1 MDRRTSA
8 PAAAPVVRRFGRFEL
23 RALLGRSERTML
35 WLSADPRSGHELMLA
50 MPRAQPPDE
59 GALEQWLDEARRATR
74 VAHPQLAHAV
84 EVGSQEHWP
93 YIAYDRAGGL
103 TLPEWLAPRAPL
115 SPVEVSR
122 LLEDVLQALAFVHDA
137 GHTHRD
143 LQPYLL
149 QVADSGRVRLL
160 GLGCEAGR
168 VAAGHSMFG
177 VLDEAHAGD
186 AAGLNARRDAIERD
200 VLAAGV
206 LLHALLAGEGALEE
220 PDTGRVIDR
229 IAPLGRELLLL
240 PRVTPQPVPAPLRVI
255 VNRATNHQV
264 RLRYRSAR
272 TLLHAL
278 HGWREAHE
286 RQDAGPVALLLER
299 VSVNGHLPALPGVGA
314 RAARLALM
322 ERGRTQEMAELIV
335 QDMALAFELLR
346 NVNSA
351 QVQGTQISGN
361 GPVLTVRR
369 AIAMLGLAGV
379 RRAAASLRAWPG
391 PLDAAGAAALGDVM
405 DTVRMAG
412 RVAQLVRPPGF
423 DAEVVYLVTLLQ
435 NLGRLVVQYHFP
447 EEAQQ
452 VRALMR
458 PAAPERAGEAEQ
470 PGLDEATAS
479 TAVFG
484 LDIETLG
491 AAVARQ
497 WGLTDEV
504 LHMIRRLNP
513 ATPVRNA
520 DRDDDLIRAAA
531 SCGNEAVDVL
541 ALPAQRQAAAI
552 DHVAQRYAKLLSLTP
567 KDLREAVQRAR
578 RPEPGASPAAGERGS
593 AGLPA
598 SPQAEP
604 AAR

>member
-1 MDRRTSA
+1 MDRSTSA
-8 PAAAPVVRRFGRFEL
+8 TAAAPVVRRFGRFEL

-35 WLSADPRSGHELMLA
+35 WLSTDPRSGHELVLA

-59 GALEQWLDEARRATR
+59 GALQHWLDEARRAAR
-74 VAHPQLAHAV
+74 VIHPQLAPAL
-84 EVGSQEHWP
+84 EIGSQEHWP
-93 YIAYDRAGGL
+93 YIAYERAGGVGL
-103 TLPEWLAPRAPL
+103 TEWLAQRAPL
-115 SPVEVSR
+115 SPVEASR
-122 LLEDVLQALAFVHDA
+122 VVEDVLQALAFAHDA
-137 GHTHRD
+137 GHSHRD

-149 QVADSGRVRLL
+149 QMTDGGRVRLL
-160 GLGCEAGR
+160 GLGCECGR

-177 VLDEAHAGD
+177 VLDDAHAAD
-186 AAGLNARRDAIERD
+186 AAGLHARRDAAERD

-206 LLHALLAGEGALEE
+206 LLHALLAGAGALDEA
-220 PDTGRVIDR
+220 DVGRVIER

-240 PRVTPQPVPAPLRVI
+240 PRITPQPVPAPLRVI
-255 VNRATNHQV
+255 VNRATHHQV

-278 HGWREAHE
+278 QGWREAHE
-286 RQDAGPVALLLER
+286 RQDAGAVALLLER
-299 VSVNGHLPALPGVGA
+299 VAVNGHLPALRGVGA

-322 ERGRTQEMAELIV
+322 ERGRTQEMADLIV

-351 QVQGTQISGN
+351 QVQGTQVSGN

-369 AIAMLGLAGV
+369 SIAMLGLAGV

-391 PLDAAGAAALGDVM
+391 PLDAAGADALGEVM
-405 DTVRMAG
+405 ETVRMAG
-412 RVAQLVRPPGF
+412 RVAQQVRPAGF

-447 EEAQQ
+447 DEAQQ
-452 VRALMR
+452 VRSLMR
-458 PAAPERAGEAEQ
+458 PAAAQRPGEPEQ

-484 LDIETLG
+484 TDIESLG

-531 SCGNEAVDVL
+531 SCANEAVDAL
-541 ALPAQRQAAAI
+541 ALPAHRQAAAI
-552 DHVAQRYAKLLSLTP
+552 DHVAQRYARLLSITP
-567 KDLREAVQRAR
+567 KDLREALQRAR
-578 RPEPGASPAAGERGS
+578 RAAPVGPDADGSPPVAA
-593 AGLPA
+593 
-598 SPQAEP
+598 
-604 AAR
+604 AAA

>member
-1 MDRRTSA
+1 MDRSTSA
-8 PAAAPVVRRFGRFEL
+8 TAAAPVVRRFGRFEL

-35 WLSADPRSGHELMLA
+35 WLSTDPRSGHELVLA

-59 GALEQWLDEARRATR
+59 GALQHWLDEARRAAR
-74 VAHPQLAHAV
+74 VVHPQLAPV
-84 EVGSQEHWP
+84 LEIGSQEHWP
-93 YIAYDRAGGL
+93 YIAYERAGGVGL
-103 TLPEWLAPRAPL
+103 TEWLAQRAPL
-115 SPVEVSR
+115 SPVEASR
-122 LLEDVLQALAFVHDA
+122 VVEDVLQALAFAHDA
-137 GHTHRD
+137 GHSHRD

-149 QVADSGRVRLL
+149 QMTDGGRVRLL
-160 GLGCEAGR
+160 GLGCECGR

-177 VLDEAHAGD
+177 VLDDAHAAD
-186 AAGLNARRDAIERD
+186 AAGLHARRDAAERD
-200 VLAAGV
+200 VLVAGV
-206 LLHALLAGEGALEE
+206 LLHALLAGAGALDE
-220 PDTGRVIDR
+220 PDVGRVIER

-240 PRVTPQPVPAPLRVI
+240 PRITPQPVPAPLRVI
-255 VNRATNHQV
+255 VNRATHHQV

-278 HGWREAHE
+278 QGWREAHE
-286 RQDAGPVALLLER
+286 RQDAGAVALLLER
-299 VSVNGHLPALPGVGA
+299 VAVNGHLPALRGVGA

-322 ERGRTQEMAELIV
+322 ERGRTQEMADLIV

-351 QVQGTQISGN
+351 QVQGTQVSGN

-369 AIAMLGLAGV
+369 SIAMLGLAGV

-391 PLDAAGAAALGDVM
+391 PLDAAGADALSEVM
-405 DTVRMAG
+405 ETVRMAG
-412 RVAQLVRPPGF
+412 RVAQQVRPAGF

-447 EEAQQ
+447 DEAQQ
-452 VRALMR
+452 VRSLMR
-458 PAAPERAGEAEQ
+458 PAAAQRPGEPEQ

-484 LDIETLG
+484 TDIESLG

-531 SCGNEAVDVL
+531 SCANEAVDAL
-541 ALPAQRQAAAI
+541 ALPAHRQAAAI
-552 DHVAQRYAKLLSLTP
+552 DHVAQRYARLLSITP
-567 KDLREAVQRAR
+567 KDLREALQRAR
-578 RPEPGASPAAGERGS
+578 RVAPVGPDADGSPPVAA
-593 AGLPA
+593 
-598 SPQAEP
+598 
-604 AAR
+604 AAA

>member
-1 MDRRTSA
+1 MDRSTSA
-8 PAAAPVVRRFGRFEL
+8 TAAAPVVRRFGRFEL

-35 WLSADPRSGHELMLA
+35 WLSTDPRSGHELVLA

-59 GALEQWLDEARRATR
+59 GALQHWLDEARRAAR
-74 VAHPQLAHAV
+74 VIHPQLAPAL
-84 EVGSQEHWP
+84 EIGSQEHWP
-93 YIAYDRAGGL
+93 YIAYERAGGVGL
-103 TLPEWLAPRAPL
+103 TEWLAQRAPL
-115 SPVEVSR
+115 SPVEASR
-122 LLEDVLQALAFVHDA
+122 VVEDVLQALAFAHDA
-137 GHTHRD
+137 GHSHRD

-149 QVADSGRVRLL
+149 QMTDGGRVRLL
-160 GLGCEAGR
+160 GLGCECGR

-177 VLDEAHAGD
+177 VLDDAHAAD
-186 AAGLNARRDAIERD
+186 AAGLHARRDAAERD

-206 LLHALLAGEGALEE
+206 LLHALLAGAGALDEA
-220 PDTGRVIDR
+220 DVGRVIER

-240 PRVTPQPVPAPLRVI
+240 PRITPQPVPAPLRVI
-255 VNRATNHQV
+255 VNRATHHQV

-278 HGWREAHE
+278 QGWREAHE
-286 RQDAGPVALLLER
+286 RQDAGAVALLLER
-299 VSVNGHLPALPGVGA
+299 VAVNGHLPALRGVGA

-322 ERGRTQEMAELIV
+322 ERGRTQEMADLIV

-351 QVQGTQISGN
+351 QVQGTQVSGN

-369 AIAMLGLAGV
+369 SIAMLGLAGV

-391 PLDAAGAAALGDVM
+391 PLDAAGADALGEVM
-405 DTVRMAG
+405 ETVRMAG
-412 RVAQLVRPPGF
+412 RVAQQVRPAGF

-447 EEAQQ
+447 DEAQQ
-452 VRALMR
+452 VRSLMR
-458 PAAPERAGEAEQ
+458 PAAAQRPGEPEQ

-484 LDIETLG
+484 TDIESLG

-531 SCGNEAVDVL
+531 SCANEAVDAL
-541 ALPAQRQAAAI
+541 ALPAHRQAAAI
-552 DHVAQRYAKLLSLTP
+552 NHVAQRYARLLSITP
-567 KDLREAVQRAR
+567 KDLREALQRAR
-578 RPEPGASPAAGERGS
+578 RAAPVGPDADGSPPVAA
-593 AGLPA
+593 
-598 SPQAEP
+598 
-604 AAR
+604 AAA

>member
-1 MDRRTSA
+1 MDRSTSA
-8 PAAAPVVRRFGRFEL
+8 TAAAPVVRRFGRFEL

-35 WLSADPRSGHELMLA
+35 WLSTDPRSGHELVLA

-59 GALEQWLDEARRATR
+59 GALQHWLDEARRAAR
-74 VAHPQLAHAV
+74 VVHPQLAPAL
-84 EVGSQEHWP
+84 EIGSQEHWP
-93 YIAYDRAGGL
+93 YIAYERAGGVGL
-103 TLPEWLAPRAPL
+103 TEWLAQRAPL
-115 SPVEVSR
+115 SPVEASR
-122 LLEDVLQALAFVHDA
+122 VVEDVLQALAFAHDA
-137 GHTHRD
+137 GHSHRD

-149 QVADSGRVRLL
+149 QMTDGGRVRLL
-160 GLGCEAGR
+160 GLGCECGR

-177 VLDEAHAGD
+177 VLDDAHAAD
-186 AAGLNARRDAIERD
+186 AAGLHARRDAAERD

-206 LLHALLAGEGALEE
+206 LLHALLAGAGALDE
-220 PDTGRVIDR
+220 PDVGRVIER

-240 PRVTPQPVPAPLRVI
+240 PRITPQPVPAPLRVI
-255 VNRATNHQV
+255 VNRATHHQV

-278 HGWREAHE
+278 QGWREAHE
-286 RQDAGPVALLLER
+286 RQDAGAVALLLER
-299 VSVNGHLPALPGVGA
+299 VAVNGHLPALRGVGA

-322 ERGRTQEMAELIV
+322 ERGRTQEMADLIV

-351 QVQGTQISGN
+351 QVQGTQVSGN

-369 AIAMLGLAGV
+369 SIAMLGLAGV

-391 PLDAAGAAALGDVM
+391 PLDAAGADALGEVM
-405 DTVRMAG
+405 ETVRMAG
-412 RVAQLVRPPGF
+412 RVAQQVRPAGF

-447 EEAQQ
+447 DEAQQ
-452 VRALMR
+452 VRSLMR
-458 PAAPERAGEAEQ
+458 PAAAQRPGEPEQ

-484 LDIETLG
+484 TDIESLG

-531 SCGNEAVDVL
+531 SCANEAVDAL
-541 ALPAQRQAAAI
+541 ALPAHRQAAAI
-552 DHVAQRYAKLLSLTP
+552 DHVAQRYARLLSITP
-567 KDLREAVQRAR
+567 KDLREALQRAR
-578 RPEPGASPAAGERGS
+578 RVAPVGPDADGSPPVAA
-593 AGLPA
+593 
-598 SPQAEP
+598 
-604 AAR
+604 AAA

>member
-1 MDRRTSA
+1 MDRSTSA
-8 PAAAPVVRRFGRFEL
+8 TAAAPVVRRFGRFEL

-35 WLSADPRSGHELMLA
+35 WLSTDPRSGHELVLA

-59 GALEQWLDEARRATR
+59 GALQHWLDEARRAAR
-74 VAHPQLAHAV
+74 VVHPQLAPAL
-84 EVGSQEHWP
+84 EIGSQEHWP
-93 YIAYDRAGGL
+93 YIAYERAGGVGL
-103 TLPEWLAPRAPL
+103 TEWLAQRAPL
-115 SPVEVSR
+115 SPVEASR
-122 LLEDVLQALAFVHDA
+122 VVEDVLQALAFAHDA
-137 GHTHRD
+137 GHSHRD

-149 QVADSGRVRLL
+149 QMTDGGRVRLL
-160 GLGCEAGR
+160 GLGCECGR

-177 VLDEAHAGD
+177 VLDDAHAAD
-186 AAGLNARRDAIERD
+186 AAGLHARRDAAERD

-206 LLHALLAGEGALEE
+206 LLHALLAGAGALDEA
-220 PDTGRVIDR
+220 DVGRVIER

-240 PRVTPQPVPAPLRVI
+240 PRITPQPVPAPLRVI
-255 VNRATNHQV
+255 VNRATHHQV

-278 HGWREAHE
+278 QGWREAHE
-286 RQDAGPVALLLER
+286 RQDAGAVALLLER
-299 VSVNGHLPALPGVGA
+299 VAVNGHLPALRGVGA

-322 ERGRTQEMAELIV
+322 ERGRTQEMADLIV

-351 QVQGTQISGN
+351 QVQGTQVSGN

-369 AIAMLGLAGV
+369 SIAMLGLAGV

-391 PLDAAGAAALGDVM
+391 PLDAAGADALSEVM
-405 DTVRMAG
+405 ETVRMAG
-412 RVAQLVRPPGF
+412 RVAQQVRPAGF

-447 EEAQQ
+447 DEAQQ
-452 VRALMR
+452 VRSLMR
-458 PAAPERAGEAEQ
+458 PAAAQRPGEPEQ

-484 LDIETLG
+484 TDIESLG

-531 SCGNEAVDVL
+531 SCANEAVDAL
-541 ALPAQRQAAAI
+541 ALPAHRQAAAI
-552 DHVAQRYAKLLSLTP
+552 NHVAQRYARLLSITP
-567 KDLREAVQRAR
+567 KDLREALQRAR
-578 RPEPGASPAAGERGS
+578 RAAPVGPDADGSPPVAA
-593 AGLPA
+593 
-598 SPQAEP
+598 
-604 AAR
+604 AAA

>member
-1 MDRRTSA
+1 MDRSTSA
-8 PAAAPVVRRFGRFEL
+8 TAAAPVVRRFGRFEL

-35 WLSADPRSGHELMLA
+35 WLSTDPRSGHELVLA

-59 GALEQWLDEARRATR
+59 GALQHWLDEARRAAR
-74 VAHPQLAHAV
+74 VVHPQLAPV
-84 EVGSQEHWP
+84 LEIGSQEHWP
-93 YIAYDRAGGL
+93 YIAYERAGGVGL
-103 TLPEWLAPRAPL
+103 TEWLAQRAPL
-115 SPVEVSR
+115 SPVEASR
-122 LLEDVLQALAFVHDA
+122 VVEDVLQALAFAHDA
-137 GHTHRD
+137 GHSHRD

-149 QVADSGRVRLL
+149 QMTDGGRVRLL
-160 GLGCEAGR
+160 GLGCECGR

-177 VLDEAHAGD
+177 VLDDAHAAD
-186 AAGLNARRDAIERD
+186 AAGLHARRDAAERD

-206 LLHALLAGEGALEE
+206 LLHALLAGAGALDE
-220 PDTGRVIDR
+220 PDVGRVIER

-240 PRVTPQPVPAPLRVI
+240 PRITPQPVPAPLRVI
-255 VNRATNHQV
+255 VNRATHHQV

-278 HGWREAHE
+278 QGWREAHE
-286 RQDAGPVALLLER
+286 RQDAGAVALLLER
-299 VSVNGHLPALPGVGA
+299 VAVNGHLPALRGVGA

-322 ERGRTQEMAELIV
+322 ERGRTQEMADLIV

-351 QVQGTQISGN
+351 QVQGTQVSGN

-369 AIAMLGLAGV
+369 SIAMLGLAGV

-391 PLDAAGAAALGDVM
+391 PLDAAGADALSEVM
-405 DTVRMAG
+405 ETVRMAG
-412 RVAQLVRPPGF
+412 RVAQQVRPAGF

-447 EEAQQ
+447 DEAQQ
-452 VRALMR
+452 VRSLMR
-458 PAAPERAGEAEQ
+458 PAAAQRPGEPEQ

-484 LDIETLG
+484 TDIESLG

-531 SCGNEAVDVL
+531 SCANEAVDAL
-541 ALPAQRQAAAI
+541 ALPAHRQAAAI
-552 DHVAQRYAKLLSLTP
+552 DHVAQRYARLLSITP
-567 KDLREAVQRAR
+567 KDLREALQRAR
-578 RPEPGASPAAGERGS
+578 RVAPVGPDADGSPPVAA
-593 AGLPA
+593 
-598 SPQAEP
+598 
-604 AAR
+604 AAA

>member
-1 MDRRTSA
+1 MDRSTSA
-8 PAAAPVVRRFGRFEL
+8 TAAAPVVRRFGRFEL

-35 WLSADPRSGHELMLA
+35 WLSTDPRSGHELVLA

-59 GALEQWLDEARRATR
+59 GALQHWLDEARRAAR
-74 VAHPQLAHAV
+74 VVHPQLAPV
-84 EVGSQEHWP
+84 LEIGSQEHWP
-93 YIAYDRAGGL
+93 YIAYERAGGVGL
-103 TLPEWLAPRAPL
+103 TEWLAQRAPL
-115 SPVEVSR
+115 SPVEASR
-122 LLEDVLQALAFVHDA
+122 VVEDVLQALAFAHDA
-137 GHTHRD
+137 GHSHRD

-149 QVADSGRVRLL
+149 QMTDGGRVRLL
-160 GLGCEAGR
+160 GLGCECGR

-177 VLDEAHAGD
+177 VLDDAHAAD
-186 AAGLNARRDAIERD
+186 AAGLHARRDAAERD

-206 LLHALLAGEGALEE
+206 LLHALLAGAGALDEA
-220 PDTGRVIDR
+220 DVGRVIER

-240 PRVTPQPVPAPLRVI
+240 PRITPQPVPAPLRVI
-255 VNRATNHQV
+255 VNRATHHQV

-278 HGWREAHE
+278 QGWREAHE
-286 RQDAGPVALLLER
+286 RQDAGAVALLLER
-299 VSVNGHLPALPGVGA
+299 VAVNGHLPALRGVGA

-322 ERGRTQEMAELIV
+322 ERGRTQEMADLIV

-351 QVQGTQISGN
+351 QVQGTQVSGN

-369 AIAMLGLAGV
+369 SIAMLGLAGV

-391 PLDAAGAAALGDVM
+391 PLDAAGADALGEVM
-405 DTVRMAG
+405 ETVRMAG
-412 RVAQLVRPPGF
+412 RVAQQVRPAGF

-447 EEAQQ
+447 DEAQQ
-452 VRALMR
+452 VRSLMR
-458 PAAPERAGEAEQ
+458 PAAAQRPGEPEQ

-484 LDIETLG
+484 TDIESLG

-531 SCGNEAVDVL
+531 SCANEAVDAL
-541 ALPAQRQAAAI
+541 ALPAHRQAAAI
-552 DHVAQRYAKLLSLTP
+552 NHVAQRYARLLSITP
-567 KDLREAVQRAR
+567 KDLREALQRAR
-578 RPEPGASPAAGERGS
+578 RAAPVGPDADGSPPVAA
-593 AGLPA
+593 
-598 SPQAEP
+598 
-604 AAR
+604 AAA

>member
-1 MDRRTSA
+1 MDRSTSA
-8 PAAAPVVRRFGRFEL
+8 TAAAPVVRRFGRFEL

-35 WLSADPRSGHELMLA
+35 WLSTDPRSGHELVLA

-59 GALEQWLDEARRATR
+59 GALQHWLDEARRAAR
-74 VAHPQLAHAV
+74 VVHPQLAPAV
-84 EVGSQEHWP
+84 EIGSQEHWP
-93 YIAYDRAGGL
+93 YIAYERAGGVGL
-103 TLPEWLAPRAPL
+103 TEWLAQRAPL
-115 SPVEVSR
+115 SPVEASR
-122 LLEDVLQALAFVHDA
+122 VVEDVLQALAFAHDA
-137 GHTHRD
+137 GHSHRD

-149 QVADSGRVRLL
+149 QMTDGGRVRLL
-160 GLGCEAGR
+160 GLGCECGR

-177 VLDEAHAGD
+177 VLDDAHAAD
-186 AAGLNARRDAIERD
+186 AAGLHARRDAAERD

-206 LLHALLAGEGALEE
+206 LLHALLAGAGALDEA
-220 PDTGRVIDR
+220 DVGRVIER

-240 PRVTPQPVPAPLRVI
+240 PRITPQPVPAPLRVI
-255 VNRATNHQV
+255 VNRATHHQV

-278 HGWREAHE
+278 QGWREAHE
-286 RQDAGPVALLLER
+286 RQDAGAVALLLER
-299 VSVNGHLPALPGVGA
+299 VAVNGHLPALRGVGA

-322 ERGRTQEMAELIV
+322 ERGRTQEMADLIV

-351 QVQGTQISGN
+351 QVQGTQVSGN

-369 AIAMLGLAGV
+369 SIAMLGLAGV

-391 PLDAAGAAALGDVM
+391 PLDAAGADALGEVM
-405 DTVRMAG
+405 ETVRMAG
-412 RVAQLVRPPGF
+412 RVAQQVRPAGF

-447 EEAQQ
+447 DEAQQ
-452 VRALMR
+452 VRSLMR
-458 PAAPERAGEAEQ
+458 PAAAQRPGEPEQ

-484 LDIETLG
+484 TDIESLG

-531 SCGNEAVDVL
+531 SCANEAVDAL
-541 ALPAQRQAAAI
+541 ALPAHRQAAAI
-552 DHVAQRYAKLLSLTP
+552 DHVAQRYARLLSITP
-567 KDLREAVQRAR
+567 KDLREALQRAR
-578 RPEPGASPAAGERGS
+578 RVAPVGPDADGSPPVAA
-593 AGLPA
+593 
-598 SPQAEP
+598 
-604 AAR
+604 AAA